1 MNMERNKLYEAIK
14 EEIITTQEFNLAN
27 IVKDYSIGINKASM
41 IADMLVEDGV
51 ISKYSKKEGRKVL
64 MRYGH

>member
-1 MNMERNKLYEAIK
+1 MERNKLYEAIK
-14 EEIITTQEFNLAN
+14 DEIITSQKFNLAS

-41 IADMLVEDGV
+41 ITDMLVEDGV
-51 ISKYSKKEGRKVL
+51 ISEYYKKEGRKVL

>member
-1 MNMERNKLYEAIK
+1 MERNKLYEAIK
-14 EEIITTQEFNLAN
+14 DEIITSQKFNLAS

-41 IADMLVEDGV
+41 ITDMLVEDGV
-51 ISKYSKKEGRKVL
+51 ISEYSKKEGRKVL